1 VTIGDTPAETLDRA
15 KELADLLPDGC
26 DAKLENLVGLI
37 KEVESA
43 ADNDIPFTEQEIP
56 QPAEVVSD

>member
-1 VTIGDTPAETLDRA
+1 M
-15 KELADLLPDGC
+15 LPDGC

-43 ADNDIPFTEQEIP
+43 EENDIPFTNQPIP
-56 QPAEVVSD
+56 EPAEVVAD